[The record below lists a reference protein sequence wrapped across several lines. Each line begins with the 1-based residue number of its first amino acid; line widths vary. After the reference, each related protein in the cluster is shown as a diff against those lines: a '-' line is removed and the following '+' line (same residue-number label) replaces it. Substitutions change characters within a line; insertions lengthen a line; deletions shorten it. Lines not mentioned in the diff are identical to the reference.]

1 MGQIKNI
8 KLHIVTDIKWA
19 NKMREDMSKVY
30 VGGLQNNVTDPD
42 LYDAFEKYGAVESVT
57 IIKDRESGDSR
68 GFGFVQFDSENS
80 ADKAISAAASD
91 KGIKVKGELCTVE
104 FPRPKPADGFR
115 GGFRGRGYDRFR
127 GGRGGYS
134 SDRYNGGGGRDRY
147 DSPPPRD
154 RYNGGG
160 GDRYNSGGGGDR
172 YGGPPPRA
180 RYDSPPPPRGPARGP
195 DRFDDRS
202 PPRYSRGGTRGYSR
216 GGPPPRGPPRERSP
230 YGGGR
235 DERDSY
241 VPRDV

>member
-115 GGFRGRGYDRFR
+115 GGFRGRGYDRDRGGRGGGRGGFR

-180 RYDSPPPPRGPARGP
+180 RYDSPPPPRGPPPRERYDSPPPPRGPARGP

-202 PPRYSRGGTRGYSR
+202 PPRSR
-216 GGPPPRGPPRERSP
+216 
-230 YGGGR
+230 
-235 DERDSY
+235 
-241 VPRDV
+241 

>member
-115 GGFRGRGYDRFR
+115 GGFRGRGYDRDR
-127 GGRGGYS
+127 GGRGVIVHHLPVALHLAAHHLEALQG
-134 SDRYNGGGGRDRY
+134 N
-147 DSPPPRD
+147 
-154 RYNGGG
+154 
-160 GDRYNSGGGGDR
+160 
-172 YGGPPPRA
+172 
-180 RYDSPPPPRGPARGP
+180 
-195 DRFDDRS
+195 
-202 PPRYSRGGTRGYSR
+202 
-216 GGPPPRGPPRERSP
+216 
-230 YGGGR
+230 
-235 DERDSY
+235 
-241 VPRDV
+241 VPHMVVVVMTETAMR